1 MRQGEALP
9 QFAGAAASAC
19 RGTPSAGF
27 RRQEAQGGPF
37 DARQVLVILTLADE
51 DEQPKTYGPMPS
63 VRFVLDLLWAL

>member
-37 DARQVLVILTLADE
+37 DARQVLVILTVAD
-51 DEQPKTYGPMPS
+51 DEQSNTYEPMPS